1 MMLKS
6 VILKYHWDRA
16 IRKNSLKR
24 LLGGGG
30 GEGGGVEG
38 IEQCWRKVEKQI
50 FWQPL
55 TKPSA
60 QVTWGKHP

>member
-1 MMLKS
+1 MLKS
-6 VILKYHWDRA
+6 GILKYHWDRA

-24 LLGGGG
+24 LLRRVGKGV
-30 GEGGGVEG
+30 GVEG

-50 FWQPL
+50 LWQPL
-55 TKPSA
+55 TQPIA